1 MRELHSA
8 YEVFLDETSRKI
20 VEEQKQLEQHCADQK
35 PKPVSVNDLV
45 LIRYPV
51 RPPSKL
57 HNRVAGPFRVVERR
71 GNLVFVKDLTSDRVI
86 ERDAEMVIP
95 FRQPHPMTDQEL
107 MQVAAQDL
115 QELGVDQILEHRG
128 AVTKSRIEFLV
139 QWSDGET
146 SWEPWK
152 SVQKLAVL
160 DKYLAE
166 HRELKAL
173 TGRKTLGAV

>member
-1 MRELHSA
+1 M
-8 YEVFLDETSRKI
+8 
-20 VEEQKQLEQHCADQK
+20 
-35 PKPVSVNDLV
+35 
-45 LIRYPV
+45 
-51 RPPSKL
+51 
-57 HNRVAGPFRVVERR
+57 
-71 GNLVFVKDLTSDRVI
+71 KDLTSDRVI

-160 DKYLAE
+160 DNYLAE